1 MLPRADI
8 SNVHP
13 VGRTDPVRVLDEVGS
28 ARQEAF
34 QRSMSGLVGKSML
47 ASVLSRLAD
56 GSSLV
61 NLQGSPV
68 RMMLPAGVQVGADV
82 PLTLVAASPR
92 PTFQLTGGDGQ
103 PIHASAYQPATLPA
117 AARSSQAAVAIAQLS
132 VPTGDQAAGAGGT
145 ELRSAQ
151 PGAAALGQ
159 ATTLGQQA
167 AQKTVPPL
175 PELNGAVPA
184 PVLSDAGRVISSVLS
199 AAQHAPAGPNAIE
212 GTEALIKAAHP
223 DPAQLATKLQDTI
236 SRSGL
241 FYESHVAEWAQGA
254 RSLNALMQEPQ
265 TQRPPGAVPT
275 DPATAQF
282 INLQLTSQEN
292 SRVLWQGQLMP
303 GQQMQWELHKD
314 APQGRGDAE
323 QDGQEG
329 QPVWRSGMRFRLP
342 LLGDIDATVVMVG
355 GQCQVEIKA
364 GSTGIG
370 ALLRSHASA
379 LTAAMEAAGTPLTAL
394 SIGVAREEGS
404 DG

>member
-47 ASVLSRLAD
+47 ASVLARLAD

-61 NLQGSPV
+61 NVQGTPV
-68 RMMLPAGVQVGADV
+68 RMMLPPGVALGAEL
-82 PLTLVAASPR
+82 PMTLVAASPR
-92 PTFQLTGGDGQ
+92 PTFQLNGGDGQ
-103 PIHASAYQPATLPA
+103 PIQATAFQPASLPA
-117 AARSSQAAVAIAQLS
+117 AALSAQAAAAVAELA
-132 VPTGDQAAGAGGT
+132 VPGGDEAAGAARQRGAQAGG
-145 ELRSAQ
+145 AD
-151 PGAAALGQ
+151 ALGR
-159 ATTLGQQA
+159 AATLGLQA
-167 AQKTVPPL
+167 AQKAAQSM
-175 PELNGAVPA
+175 PELHAATPA
-184 PVLSDAGRVISSVLS
+184 PILSETGRLISSVLS
-199 AAQHAPAGPNAIE
+199 AAQQAPLATLAIE
-212 GTEALIKAAHP
+212 GTEALIKTAHP

-282 INLQLTSQEN
+282 INLQLTTQEN

-323 QDGQEG
+323 QDEQEG

-342 LLGDIDATVVMVG
+342 LLGDIDATLVMVG